1 MGGVVETRRIGALE
15 VSLVGLGCNNFG
27 ARRDPETSTEVI
39 QAALDAGITFFDTA
53 DTYGNGRSEEIVGKA
68 LAGRRSEVIIASKF
82 GNPFSDDPAQQ
93 GAGARWI
100 GEAVE
105 GSLRRLGTDY
115 IDLYQ
120 QHVPD
125 DTVPIEESLTALDQL
140 VASGKVR
147 AIGNSNFSAAQI
159 DEAAAVAGEK
169 GLAPFVSAQNNYS
182 LLRAGARDDIIPAA
196 ERNGLAFLPFFPLAS
211 GMLTGKYTRGA
222 PLPTGTRLAGMPAER
237 AVRFASDRNFDL
249 VEALTAVAEQRGH
262 TILDLAFAWLTAQSA
277 IASVIAG
284 ATSPAQIAA
293 NVAAA
298 QWTLDTD
305 DLAAVDAVLASC
317 T

>member
-1 MGGVVETRRIGALE
+1 METRRIGALD

-27 ARRDPETSTEVI
+27 TRLDPEGSAGVI

-53 DTYGNGRSEEIVGKA
+53 DIYGNGQSEEILGKA
-68 LAGRRSEVIIASKF
+68 LARRRSEVIVATKF
-82 GNPFSDDPAQQ
+82 GNPFSDDPAQR
-93 GAGARWI
+93 GASARWI

-125 DTVPIEESLTALDQL
+125 GTVPIEESLTALDHL

-159 DEAAAVAGEK
+159 DEAAAVAGDK
-169 GLAPFVSAQNNYS
+169 GLAPFVSAQNHYS
-182 LLRAGARDDIIPAA
+182 LLYTGPRDDIIPAA

-211 GMLTGKYTRGA
+211 GMLTGKYTRGE
-222 PLPTGTRLAGMPAER
+222 PLPAGTRLAGLPAER
-237 AVRFASDRNFDL
+237 AGRLASDRNFAL

-262 TILDLAFAWLTAQSA
+262 TILDLAFAWLTAQPA

-284 ATSPAQIAA
+284 ATSAPQIAA
-293 NVAAA
+293 NVAAG
-298 QWTLDTD
+298 QWTLDAD
-305 DLAAVDAVLASC
+305 DLAAVDAVLAAA
-317 T
+317 